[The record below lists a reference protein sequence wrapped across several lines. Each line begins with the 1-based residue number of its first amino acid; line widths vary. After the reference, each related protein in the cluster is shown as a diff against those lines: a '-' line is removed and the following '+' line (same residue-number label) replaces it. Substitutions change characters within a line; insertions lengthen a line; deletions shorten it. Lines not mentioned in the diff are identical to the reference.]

1 MINISWF
8 LLQHKFGNIPI
19 DVGHL
24 FLCRYV
30 KRLLNTAMYNLQT
43 LMNTGTVG
51 INFNLKV

>member
-1 MINISWF
+1 MINISRF
-8 LLQHKFGNIPI
+8 LLQHSFGNIPI

-30 KRLLNTAMYNLQT
+30 KCLLNTAMYNVQS

-51 INFNLKV
+51 INFNLN